1 MWSHHGADVHI
12 SPLISLEKGIG
23 CAGGSEF
30 ILFFLVYIAGGVA
43 FVMRTG
49 IDCLVSVLSLSHLPS
64 SMKFPRL
71 STNYSK
77 KEHITVLSLLLLVT
91 FTSFILIIV
100 GTAGSSSDYVPI
112 TNIYLGNADIR
123 HINVTKVI
131 PQLGPVLAILGT
143 ALTAPNRTLDNIFQA
158 LRTVADTPALTPLM
172 YLLSN
177 AENITG
183 SLHSLTELAPLALS
197 GDPISDTQELIA
209 IASLL
214 RISDNGTATLM
225 GLKELVEPM
234 LAMASANSTDN
245 STAQTMELL
254 QSSSDPETVA
264 KSLAQLNGL
273 SMQEKMQ
280 MLPVFTLF
288 GQTNNASAVISS
300 LGAIMQNAAEVD
312 ALRSQL
318 LLTTL
323 QTMLTNNQNVS
334 QVVGS
339 VGSLASTDP
348 EKASVAAIGEL
359 LNASTNINGTLSA
372 LAQLVASNVTQSET
386 AGHSLTAL
394 SDILSSVNN
403 TSKAVDTVG
412 KLAANTNTNVTSQQL
427 DGLQMMLGATDQ
439 DTQTVKIL
447 AQLQSNLNPNSTTYP
462 YIPSLFN
469 LLAASKNPPVT
480 FSSLVT
486 LTSWAQQNPTTFLPI
501 MAILNDAMKVE
512 MISPESL
519 LEMTPTLL
527 EYLEIPVNFHL
538 SIFTLC
544 KADINN
550 KVLRCS
556 ASHAVQNMDFRDIIY
571 TALMESQFQ
580 PYLKALDI
588 GADDLYLEGKLLNR
602 EHEYVPAIKAVL
614 AVNILAIVFA
624 FITMINIGFLCW
636 MKWSSKG
643 YAWCLAIGLAS
654 ATALFSGLGTTVLTV
669 VLQIIKSGTYDDQYG
684 VVFTT
689 GTTYAAMTWCA
700 FAFLV
705 IVCFALLWCGW
716 NERHLIFPLGR
727 RNSTSDVEKGSD
739 SDDSSVLH
747 HSDARAVT
755 PGNVV
760 RHSSN
765 ETSASSMS
773 EEKVNNTPNID
784 SPETSSDGT

>member
-1 MWSHHGADVHI
+1 
-12 SPLISLEKGIG
+12 
-23 CAGGSEF
+23 
-30 ILFFLVYIAGGVA
+30 
-43 FVMRTG
+43 
-49 IDCLVSVLSLSHLPS
+49 
-64 SMKFPRL
+64 MKIPRV

-112 TNIYLGNADIR
+112 TNIYLGNADIQ

-131 PQLGPVLAILGT
+131 PQLGPILAILGT
-143 ALTAPNRTLDNIFQA
+143 ALTAPNRTLDNIFSA
-158 LRTVADTPALTPLM
+158 LKTVADTPALTPLM

-183 SLHSLTELAPLALS
+183 SLHSLTELAPLALT

-209 IASLL
+209 ISALL
-214 RISDNGTATLM
+214 RISDNGTETLM

-234 LAMASANSTDN
+234 LVSAANSSSGSAAATDN
-245 STAQTMELL
+245 TTAATMQLL
-254 QSSSDPETVA
+254 QMSSDPETVA

-273 SMQEKMQ
+273 TPTDKMQ

-288 GQTNNASAVISS
+288 AQSSNASAVVAS
-300 LGAIMQNAAEVD
+300 LAAIMQNAKEVSAEK
-312 ALRSQL
+312 SQL

-323 QTMLTNNQNVS
+323 QSMLARNDNVT
-334 QVVGS
+334 QVFGS
-339 VGSLASTDP
+339 VGSLASSDA
-348 EKASVAAIGEL
+348 ERQSIAAIGEL
-359 LNASTNINGTLSA
+359 LGASTNVNGTLSA
-372 LAQLVASNVTQSET
+372 LERLVESNVTQSET
-386 AGHSLTAL
+386 AAHSLTAL
-394 SDILSSVNN
+394 SGIIGSVND
-403 TSKAVDTVG
+403 TGKAVSTVAQ
-412 KLAANTNTNVTSQQL
+412 LAANTDTAATTQQL
-427 DGLQMMLGATDQ
+427 QGLQMMLDATDK
-439 DTQTVKIL
+439 DAQTVAIL

-512 MISPESL
+512 MISPETL

-550 KVLRCS
+550 TVLRCS
-556 ASHAVQNMDFRDIIY
+556 ASHAVQNMDFRNIIY
-571 TALMESQFQ
+571 VALMESQFQ

-588 GADDLYLEGKLLNR
+588 GADDLYLEGKLLDR

-614 AVNILAIVFA
+614 AMNILAIIFS

-636 MKWSSKG
+636 MKWSTKG

-716 NERHLIFPLGR
+716 NERDLILPLGR
-727 RNSTSDVEKGSD
+727 RSSAKDLENGSSD
-739 SDDSSVLH
+739 SDMDSDSDSVLH
-747 HSDARAVT
+747 RPEVPSVT
-755 PGNVV
+755 PGQVM

-773 EEKVNNTPNID
+773 EEKVNNTPNINTRD
-784 SPETSSDGT
+784 SSSEET